1 MADSKPAVYSA
12 PVAPGFVASTAQAI
26 RPNAKLIA
34 LLSLGHFVVDLNQGS
49 LPAFL
54 PFLKTAHQLSYS
66 AVATI
71 VLAAN
76 VASSIVQ
83 PLFGYFADR
92 TARRWM
98 LPASVL
104 LTGGGFALMGLAP
117 GYVAL
122 LGLVVVMGL
131 GVAAYHP
138 EAYKTATGV
147 AGEKKATAL
156 SWFSLGGNVGVALG
170 PPVITALVTVVGLTG
185 SLGLLAPTL
194 IASALLLAV
203 LPAFSQSAAP
213 QAATAAAARGANMP
227 RAMALLILVVT
238 IRSWTTLGFTTF
250 VPFYYIDILGADPRL
265 VGPLLFVFLGAGAAG
280 TVVAGP
286 LADRWGA
293 RTFMQWVLLAALP
306 FGVLFLLVRGPLA
319 FVMLGIFGALLTSSF
334 TVSVVL
340 GQAYLPRNAGT
351 ASGLIV
357 GFAIGAGGLG
367 VTALGWVADRYGLPV
382 ALWISA
388 LTPLLAFAATWFLPA
403 PRVHEAR

>member
-122 LGLVVVMGL
+122 LGLVVAMGL

-194 IASALLLAV
+194 IASAL
-203 LPAFSQSAAP
+203 
-213 QAATAAAARGANMP
+213 
-227 RAMALLILVVT
+227 
-238 IRSWTTLGFTTF
+238 
-250 VPFYYIDILGADPRL
+250 
-265 VGPLLFVFLGAGAAG
+265 
-280 TVVAGP
+280 
-286 LADRWGA
+286 
-293 RTFMQWVLLAALP
+293 LLAALP

-388 LTPLLAFAATWFLPA
+388 LTPLLAFAATRFLPA

>member
-34 LLSLGHFVVDLNQGS
+34 LLSLGHVVVDLNQRS
-49 LPAFL
+49 LSAFL
-54 PFLKTAHQLSYS
+54 PFLKTAHQRSYS

-83 PLFGYFADR
+83 PLFGYFADQ

-117 GYVAL
+117 GYAAL

-147 AGEKKATAL
+147 AGARKATAL

-170 PPVITALVTVVGLTG
+170 PPLVTALIAG
-185 SLGLLAPTL
+185 LGLAGTLGMIVPTV
-194 IASALLLAV
+194 IVTAVLLAV
-203 LPAFSQSAAP
+203 LPMMARP
-213 QAATAAAARGANMP
+213 AAAASRPARAHGRNMT
-227 RAMALLILVVT
+227 RAMAIL
-238 IRSWTTLGFTTF
+238 
-250 VPFYYIDILGADPRL
+250 
-265 VGPLLFVFLGAGAAG
+265 
-280 TVVAGP
+280 
-286 LADRWGA
+286 
-293 RTFMQWVLLAALP
+293 
-306 FGVLFLLVRGPLA
+306 
-319 FVMLGIFGALLTSSF
+319 
-334 TVSVVL
+334 
-340 GQAYLPRNAGT
+340 
-351 ASGLIV
+351 
-357 GFAIGAGGLG
+357 
-367 VTALGWVADRYGLPV
+367 
-382 ALWISA
+382 
-388 LTPLLAFAATWFLPA
+388 
-403 PRVHEAR
+403 